1 MMARAFGL
9 HAERVTD
16 PEQLRPA
23 LEQAFAH
30 APALIDVVLT
40 QDAMSSDAGKGLGGV
55 LDYQP
60 LTAWD
65 DAERR
70 RRGEEVAKA

>member
-1 MMARAFGL
+1 
-9 HAERVTD
+9 
-16 PEQLRPA
+16 
-23 LEQAFAH
+23 
-30 APALIDVVLT
+30 
-40 QDAMSSDAGKGLGGV
+40 LGGV
-55 LDYQP
+55 LDYQA

>member
-1 MMARAFGL
+1 
-9 HAERVTD
+9 
-16 PEQLRPA
+16 
-23 LEQAFAH
+23 
-30 APALIDVVLT
+30 
-40 QDAMSSDAGKGLGGV
+40 V
-55 LDYQP
+55 LDYQA